1 MALEKM
7 KTAQTLDRWVDV
19 FGQAFKGATVEIH
32 SGRFDADEL
41 QRLSV
46 KVPAI
51 FVAALSALPGVDT
64 GDNTLQGDT
73 VFSAYIITGGQQRDV
88 RGWNMQEAV
97 RVLLHNTASNIS
109 GVAKPK
115 QITWANILSTQ
126 TTGKQIALNAVAWRQ
141 NILLGEQSTDVEMF
155 TSGLPWPEGV
165 VPEAVYLSDESDG
178 SDGLEPGD
186 PNPPAEEPV

>member
-7 KTAQTLDRWVDV
+7 KTAQTLDRWVDI
-19 FGQAFKGATVEIH
+19 FGKAFKGVTVDIH

-51 FVAALSALPGVDT
+51 FVAVLSALPGVDT
-64 GDNTLQGDT
+64 GDSTLQGDT
-73 VFSAYIITGGQQRDV
+73 VFSAYILTGGQQRDV
-88 RGWNMQEAV
+88 QGWNMQEAV
-97 RVLLHNTASNIS
+97 RVLLHNTVSNIP

-115 QITWANILSTQ
+115 QITWANILSTK

-141 NILLGEQSTDVEMF
+141 NILIGEQSTDAEMF
-155 TSGLPWPEGV
+155 TGGTVWPDNV
-165 VPEAVYLSDESDG
+165 VPENLYLDDG
-178 SDGLEPGD
+178 SGEQQPGD
-186 PNPPAEEPV
+186 PNHPPAE

>member
-7 KTAQTLDRWVDV
+7 KTAKTLDRWVDV
-19 FGQAFKGATVEIH
+19 FKTAFKGATVDVH

-51 FVAALSALPGVDT
+51 FVAALSALPGTDT

-73 VFSAYIITGGQQRDV
+73 VFSAYILTGGQQRDV
-88 RGWNMQEAV
+88 AGWNMQEVV
-97 RVLLHNTASNIS
+97 RVLLHNTVSNIP
-109 GVAKPK
+109 GVARPK
-115 QITWANILSTQ
+115 QITWGNILSTK

-141 NILLGEQSTDVEMF
+141 NILIGEQSTDDIMF
-155 TSGLPWPEGV
+155 TGGTVWPDGV
-165 VPEAVYLSDESDG
+165 VPDSLYLSDESDE
-178 SDGLEPGD
+178 SDGLELGY
-186 PNPPAEEPV
+186 PNPPPA